1 MHWFE
6 GRQWVELGRRMGF
19 EEPGDRVN
27 GGIPWQAGSG
37 SEVHE
42 RGLGWRDR
50 CRVISIKT
58 VMEARAMGGIQ
69 GGAGGRE
76 VPREG
81 RCPRTHGQGRVGAE
95 AGGPPQ
101 CQTLLRSEVP

>member
-6 GRQWVELGRRMGF
+6 GRQWVELGKHMGF

-58 VMEARAMGGIQ
+58 VMEARAVGGIQ
-69 GGAGGRE
+69 GGARGRE
-76 VPREG
+76 VPKEG
-81 RCPRTHGQGRVGAE
+81 RVHGPMARAKWEQGLGSPSASD
-95 AGGPPQ
+95 PPAK
-101 CQTLLRSEVP
+101 